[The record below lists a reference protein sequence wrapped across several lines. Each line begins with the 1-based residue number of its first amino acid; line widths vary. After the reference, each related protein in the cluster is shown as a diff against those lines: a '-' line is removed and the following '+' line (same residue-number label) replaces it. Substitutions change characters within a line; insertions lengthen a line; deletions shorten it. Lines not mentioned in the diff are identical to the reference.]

1 MRNQKCI
8 IVGATKHLK
17 KSYRSFWLR
26 TYFALPHMYEITET
40 APSRRVIVVSDLLHK
55 RKILVL

>member
-17 KSYRSFWLR
+17 KSYRSFWFR
-26 TYFALPHMYEITET
+26 TYFALPRTYSKDNQ
-40 APSRRVIVVSDLLHK
+40 AD
-55 RKILVL
+55 